1 MTVRVK
7 YSAACGHGDELY
19 IHYCEDFCSRVG
31 FDVVGAEKEWLLE
44 SNGGEKHRN
53 GVSGVIKRHEG
64 WPHSV
69 RCGGSEVLLNSSQ
82 ISAIL

>member
-19 IHYCEDFCSRVG
+19 IHYCEDLCSRVG
-31 FDVVGAEKEWLLE
+31 FDVVGAEKERLLE

-64 WPHSV
+64 WPH
-69 RCGGSEVLLNSSQ
+69 
-82 ISAIL
+82 